1 MKKLFSGHSHKKA
14 SLEISVQAI
23 VIVVLAMTLLGLGLG
38 FVRNLFTDISS
49 TTEDVQAQV
58 KQRILDDLITND
70 KKLSFPKTEIRIDK
84 GASEVMTIGLRNK
97 KDTPLNYYLTFTFIA
112 APNVASGN
120 PATVTDL
127 NVPSSQNAWFQYDA
141 SPTQIP
147 SADSAVRSVRLTVPT
162 EVIVASGTKTITQGS
177 YALTFKVVEVAC
189 IQDGTGTVV
198 GSKRYA
204 PIGTSGCT
212 SETNVNEPA
221 GVDLDGDG
229 QVEETGVTALA
240 DVTDI
245 TYDQKD
251 LFVVVKG

>member
-1 MKKLFSGHSHKKA
+1 MKKQFSRRSHKKA

-38 FVRNLFTDISS
+38 FVRNLFTSISS

-84 GASEVMTIGLRNK
+84 GASEVLTVGLRNK
-97 KDTPLNYYLTFTFIA
+97 KDTPLSYYLSFKFIA
-112 APNVASGN
+112 T
-120 PATVTDL
+120 PAGTGATATIL
-127 NVPSSQNAWFQYDA
+127 NDPAALIQWFQFDG

-162 EVIVASGTKTITQGS
+162 SVTVAGTTYSITQGS
-177 YALTFKVVEVAC
+177 YALTFKIKEVTCLADASEG
-189 IQDGTGTVV
+189 IPNGAV
-198 GSKRYA
+198 A
-204 PIGTSGCT
+204 PLGTSGC
-212 SETNVNEPA
+212 N
-221 GVDLDGDG
+221 LDNTD
-229 QVEETGVTALA
+229 VA
-240 DVTDI
+240 DAV
-245 TYDQKD
+245 YDQKD